1 MKKYNCFNHKK
12 IHFSMIEN
20 VLKKLML
27 IIGMKGMK
35 VKMKVKSDMTIS
47 KDIIHIGAS
56 DKNIKIFENQYVLE
70 NGMSYNSY
78 VIKDKK
84 NVILD
89 TIDEKLTDKWLENL
103 EKALEG
109 EKPDYLIV
117 SHMEPDHAYNIGIL
131 AKKYPEMKIVG
142 NQITFNML
150 ANFFKEIDFSNRKF
164 VVMEGDVLD
173 IGNHKLQFFMAPMVH
188 WPEVMVTYEQ
198 TEKILFSADGFG
210 KFGAIEPEE
219 EWDCEARRYYFGIV
233 GKYGMQVQALLKKAA
248 NLDIQM
254 ICPLHGPI
262 LKDNLGYYIDK
273 YNTWSSYKPEEE
285 GIYIACS
292 SIYGNTLKTAE
303 KLAEILK
310 EKGAKKV
317 VLGDLTKEDWAKAV
331 GNAFKY
337 SHLIVASSS
346 YNAGVFPPM
355 KQFLDRLKERNYQ
368 NRTVGIIENG
378 SWAPSAGKCM
388 KNVLQEMKDI
398 NIIEPIITIKSTMS
412 NENIAQMEEMADKIL

>member
-1 MKKYNCFNHKK
+1 MT
-12 IHFSMIEN
+12 
-20 VLKKLML
+20 
-27 IIGMKGMK
+27 
-35 VKMKVKSDMTIS
+35 DMTIS

-78 VIKDKK
+78 LIKDEK

-103 EKALEG
+103 EKALNG

-117 SHMEPDHAYNIGIL
+117 SHMEPDHAYNIGVI

-150 ANFFKEIDFSNRKF
+150 TNFFKEIDFSTRKF

-173 IGNHKLQFFMAPMVH
+173 IGKHKLQFFMAPMVH

-210 KFGAIEPEE
+210 KFGSLDVDE

-233 GKYGMQVQALLKKAA
+233 GKYGVQVQALLKKASK
-248 NLDIQM
+248 LDIQM

-262 LKDNLGYYIDK
+262 LKENLGYYIDK
-273 YNTWSSYKPEEE
+273 YDTWSSYKPEDK
-285 GIYIACS
+285 GVYIACS
-292 SIYGNTLKTAE
+292 SIYGNTLKVAQ
-303 KLAEILK
+303 KQAEILK
-310 EKGAKKV
+310 EKGIEKV
-317 VLGDLTKEDWAKAV
+317 VIGDLTKEDWAEAV
-331 GNAFKY
+331 EDAFRY

-346 YNAGVFPPM
+346 YNAGLFPPM
-355 KQFLDRLKERNYQ
+355 KQFLDHLKERNYQ

-388 KNVLQEMKDI
+388 KDTLQSMKNI
-398 NIIEPIITIKSTMS
+398 NIIEPVITVKSTMS
-412 NENIAQMEEMADKIL
+412 DENVSQMEQMANDILETF

>member
-1 MKKYNCFNHKK
+1 M
-12 IHFSMIEN
+12 
-20 VLKKLML
+20 
-27 IIGMKGMK
+27 
-35 VKMKVKSDMTIS
+35 SDMTIS

-56 DKNIKIFENQYVLE
+56 DKEIKIFESQYALE

-78 VIKDKK
+78 LIKDEK
-84 NVILD
+84 NVVLD
-89 TIDEKLTDKWLENL
+89 TIDEKLTDIWFKNL
-103 EKALEG
+103 EKALDG

-117 SHMEPDHAYNIGIL
+117 SHMEPDHAYNIGKL

-142 NQITFNML
+142 NQLTFNML

-173 IGNHKLQFFMAPMVH
+173 IGKHKLQFFMAPMVH

-210 KFGAIEPEE
+210 KFGALDVEE

-233 GKYGMQVQALLKKAA
+233 GKYGMQIQALLKKAA
-248 NLDIQM
+248 TLDIQM

-262 LKDNLGYYIDK
+262 LKENLGYYIDK

-292 SIYGNTLKTAE
+292 SIYGNTLKAAQ

-317 VLGDLTKEDWAKAV
+317 VLADLTKEDWAEAIED
-331 GNAFKY
+331 AFRY
-337 SHLIVASSS
+337 SHLVVASSS
-346 YNAGVFPPM
+346 YNAGLFPPM
-355 KQFLDRLKERNYQ
+355 KRFLDHLKERNYQ

-378 SWAPSAGKCM
+378 SWAPSA
-388 KNVLQEMKDI
+388 KNI
-398 NIIEPIITIKSTMS
+398 NIIEPMITIKSTMS
-412 NENIAQMEEMADKIL
+412 DENIAQMKEMADKIL